1 MSYSDRHAIIPFVA
15 GTSRPSSGQVLI
27 KVGSRQ
33 TAAMT
38 KAGKTAKGAICAS
51 VPTIHHEEILSH
63 VEELIPQLESAI
75 LEARKGILE
84 EHRAD
89 GVVTTE
95 DMSLPAV
102 ITWFRAQ
109 DRLTEEFCR
118 EWITS
123 HEDVFA
129 AFCAEQFRWTEDI
142 LTEGQLQQ
150 VRKVQNGWTDV
161 LVKYAAAKKGAYMQ
175 HKLRK
180 GFRALIAFDP
190 GSFEDAETA
199 RIVRFLDDCDRQ
211 DADVPTGTELGM
223 SFD

>member
-1 MSYSDRHAIIPFVA
+1 MSHSERHAIVPFVA
-15 GTSRPSSGQVLI
+15 GTSKSLSGQILI

-51 VPTIHHEEILSH
+51 VPVIPREEILAN
-63 VEELIPQLESAI
+63 VEELLPQLEAAI

-84 EHRAD
+84 EHRAN
-89 GVVTTE
+89 GAVTTE
-95 DMSLPAV
+95 EMSITSV
-102 ITWFRAQ
+102 IAWFRAQ

-161 LVKYAAAKKGAYMQ
+161 LIKYAAAKKGAYMQ
-175 HKLRK
+175 PKLRK

-190 GSFEDAETA
+190 GSFEDTETA
-199 RIVRFLDDCDRQ
+199 RIVRFLDECDRQ